1 MKQELKQLADIS
13 GHKILGNPNSER
25 GNIQEI
31 DMGFGLSFSGGT
43 VSVDLELNDLI
54 DVTTNFPL
62 NPTEADDGKMLF
74 YDHSIG
80 EWTTGDAVTHGTVVI
95 NGKKASAGTISKGL
109 PVYLVGFDADLHT
122 VELANTT
129 SGSTMPVIGFTA
141 ENMNSTNSKHI
152 ITFGKLTGIN
162 TTSTV
167 TTLNPNGETW
177 VVNDAL
183 YMSTTTG
190 GLTKVKPTGGTTSIQ
205 RIAKVLRV
213 HSTGGQ
219 LFIYNT
225 AHIEGLPNLTTN
237 KLWMGNNNG
246 QPIEI
251 GVTGSLSLSGGNL
264 VGTDTYIDSGS
275 FSDSNLVLSRTDEVD
290 VTIPLGFNINRI
302 SNYIDIQPFI
312 SGYTL
317 TDNDTGK
324 LFSNSMT
331 SGFRSLNI
339 PTGLTS
345 STNSFQIKGRVSIT
359 PGTGVNVDVPGGNT
373 ITNGV
378 QFSCEED
385 TYYILHK
392 KEFSGNNWVLNEINS
407 NMGGGGGDSL
417 YTANGTIGS
426 GRVATITDTL
436 TFAGGTVSMSNQ
448 RIVSV
453 LDPVNNQ
460 DVSTKF
466 YTDSKDIQ
474 VFSGTSSNSLNI
486 RKKYR
491 TKGYLKA
498 TDDNVNQ
505 ETVIELDETQ
515 LTDFNSTDI
524 IDVNGVFKLSL
535 DTNKLYFG
543 NIQGLA
549 EQKTL
554 NEVFDG
560 STTIVGTIFII
571 GVDNKLQLNVPQGY
585 IIRGNV
591 NGEGVAEPLISG
603 SNKTIITDNNGDEVE
618 ADLVSFLDLLTAT
631 TVTSNNVLNT
641 TDLSGT
647 ARGVLGGWK
656 ITDIVVKNT
665 TANVVTINI
674 GSSPGGTD
682 VVNGAVIPA
691 NGFVSVPI
699 GTSLFSETVEQ
710 SLNVSSG
717 NWSSA
722 NLTIKI
728 SVKKVY

>member
-1 MKQELKQLADIS
+1 
-13 GHKILGNPNSER
+13 
-25 GNIQEI
+25 
-31 DMGFGLSFSGGT
+31 
-43 VSVDLELNDLI
+43 
-54 DVTTNFPL
+54 
-62 NPTEADDGKMLF
+62 
-74 YDHSIG
+74 
-80 EWTTGDAVTHGTVVI
+80 
-95 NGKKASAGTISKGL
+95 
-109 PVYLVGFDADLHT
+109 
-122 VELANTT
+122 
-129 SGSTMPVIGFTA
+129 
-141 ENMNSTNSKHI
+141 
-152 ITFGKLTGIN
+152 
-162 TTSTV
+162 
-167 TTLNPNGETW
+167 
-177 VVNDAL
+177 
-183 YMSTTTG
+183 
-190 GLTKVKPTGGTTSIQ
+190 
-205 RIAKVLRV
+205 
-213 HSTGGQ
+213 
-219 LFIYNT
+219 
-225 AHIEGLPNLTTN
+225 
-237 KLWMGNNNG
+237 
-246 QPIEI
+246 
-251 GVTGSLSLSGGNL
+251 
-264 VGTDTYIDSGS
+264 
-275 FSDSNLVLSRTDEVD
+275 
-290 VTIPLGFNINRI
+290 
-302 SNYIDIQPFI
+302 
-312 SGYTL
+312 
-317 TDNDTGK
+317 
-324 LFSNSMT
+324 
-331 SGFRSLNI
+331 
-339 PTGLTS
+339 
-345 STNSFQIKGRVSIT
+345 
-359 PGTGVNVDVPGGNT
+359 
-373 ITNGV
+373 
-378 QFSCEED
+378 
-385 TYYILHK
+385 
-392 KEFSGNNWVLNEINS
+392 
-407 NMGGGGGDSL
+407 
-417 YTANGTIGS
+417 
-426 GRVATITDTL
+426 
-436 TFAGGTVSMSNQ
+436 MSNQ

-535 DTNKLYFG
+535 DEDHLYFG
-543 NIQGLA
+543 NVQGLA

-554 NEVFDG
+554 SEVFDG

-603 SNKTIITDNNGDEVE
+603 SNKTIITDNNGDEIE